1 MKTRGLIDFYLPS
14 KIAYHLKI
22 ALASILI
29 AMFFNTMWTG
39 KPFNENFWV
48 MLGLLFVQLEI
59 YMAIAFRVFSTG
71 SIKTGKTYK
80 KQIIIKLIKFY
91 LLVLLIATGII
102 FVTLTVI
109 MFLGDQSFS
118 DILNH
123 FIQKELKGA
132 SISGLIGIS
141 GGTLI
146 FFYFEWN
153 DSLKREQ
160 KLREEKLIF
169 QYETLKNQ
177 VNPHFLFN
185 SLNTLSSLVSKDAK
199 LSEKFIS
206 RFSSIYR
213 YILEN
218 SNVEL
223 INLSKEIAF
232 VEDFFFL
239 QKIRDDGKIDLN
251 LEINNAEKY
260 EILPISL
267 QLLIEN
273 ALKHNAAT
281 KDKPLKITVSMEND
295 YVVVENNIQ
304 PKMQMEPSSKIGL
317 NNLQERVKLVLNREV
332 LIESSGGSYIVKI
345 PVKSI

>member
-1 MKTRGLIDFYLPS
+1 
-14 KIAYHLKI
+14 
-22 ALASILI
+22 
-29 AMFFNTMWTG
+29 
-39 KPFNENFWV
+39 
-48 MLGLLFVQLEI
+48 
-59 YMAIAFRVFSTG
+59 
-71 SIKTGKTYK
+71 
-80 KQIIIKLIKFY
+80 
-91 LLVLLIATGII
+91 
-102 FVTLTVI
+102 
-109 MFLGDQSFS
+109 
-118 DILNH
+118 
-123 FIQKELKGA
+123 
-132 SISGLIGIS
+132 
-141 GGTLI
+141 
-146 FFYFEWN
+146 
-153 DSLKREQ
+153 
-160 KLREEKLIF
+160 
-169 QYETLKNQ
+169 
-177 VNPHFLFN
+177 
-185 SLNTLSSLVSKDAK
+185 LSSLVSKDAK

-218 SNVEL
+218 SNVEF

-251 LEINNAEKY
+251 LDLNDAEKY

>member
-39 KPFNENFWV
+39 KPFNENFWI

-141 GGTLI
+141 
-146 FFYFEWN
+146 
-153 DSLKREQ
+153 
-160 KLREEKLIF
+160 
-169 QYETLKNQ
+169 
-177 VNPHFLFN
+177 
-185 SLNTLSSLVSKDAK
+185 
-199 LSEKFIS
+199 
-206 RFSSIYR
+206 
-213 YILEN
+213 
-218 SNVEL
+218 
-223 INLSKEIAF
+223 
-232 VEDFFFL
+232 
-239 QKIRDDGKIDLN
+239 
-251 LEINNAEKY
+251 
-260 EILPISL
+260 
-267 QLLIEN
+267 
-273 ALKHNAAT
+273 
-281 KDKPLKITVSMEND
+281 
-295 YVVVENNIQ
+295 
-304 PKMQMEPSSKIGL
+304 
-317 NNLQERVKLVLNREV
+317 
-332 LIESSGGSYIVKI
+332 
-345 PVKSI
+345 